1 MKQVVI
7 SVPNMQSA
15 HCQTRVNN
23 AVKEI
28 EGAQIENV
36 NAGKLT
42 VSFASD
48 NVKEKIFKAIE
59 NAGYTVD
66 ENMH

>member
-1 MKQVVI
+1 MKKLVI
-7 SVPNMQSA
+7 GVPNMQSA

-23 AVKEI
+23 AVKKI

-48 NVKEKIFKAIE
+48 NVKEKIVKAIE
-59 NAGYTVD
+59 NAGYIVD
-66 ENMH
+66 ENTL